1 MSPRLASL
9 TQLKLTL
16 ALLALAQLSWLVYV
30 INRTSAKPESP
41 PVAAA
46 HTPPWQPRPPPP
58 TSPPPPP
65 LTPPPATVD
74 QAPSALEQRVLKV
87 CGTAWQA
94 AYSSAHAA
102 WSQDGHTT
110 RALVFEVRGTSGG
123 LADRLTGMMTALLLA
138 ILTDRAFQLD
148 WPEHTV
154 ALQTPRI
161 DSTGL
166 LPALGRTPPAEV
178 RRVTWINGDRIKLAQ
193 LTAELDHLWPERV
206 VRLQSNRGFTQ
217 ALLEQHAA
225 AARRQLTRNSTQFGC
240 LLNFLFEPTPA
251 TLGPYTALIARLSDA
266 TRPVVAVHV
275 RTGDRAFD
283 VTTAASLQAPA
294 AVTTCCILLTTYYLP
309 LTAYYSLLTTGCLL
323 AAGAGRS
330 GAGGARAGAVRGAP
344 LYPRL
349 CAAPRRRA
357 LAAGALA
364 AAERQRRATP
374 RRRATAGRDRAQ
386 PAGCRPYHRPH
397 RARWRARRAP
407 QLGGRALAL
416 LGSDGVRL
424 LIALGLVPFK
434 FPRGS

>member
-1 MSPRLASL
+1 
-9 TQLKLTL
+9 
-16 ALLALAQLSWLVYV
+16 
-30 INRTSAKPESP
+30 
-41 PVAAA
+41 
-46 HTPPWQPRPPPP
+46 
-58 TSPPPPP
+58 
-65 LTPPPATVD
+65 
-74 QAPSALEQRVLKV
+74 VLKV

-225 AARRQLTRNSTQFGC
+225 AAARRQLTRNSTQFGC

-283 VTTAASLQAPA
+283 VTTAASLQAQ
-294 AVTTCCILLTTYYLP
+294 
-309 LTAYYSLLTTGCLL
+309 G
-323 AAGAGRS
+323 
-330 GAGGARAGAVRGAP
+330 
-344 LYPRL
+344 
-349 CAAPRRRA
+349 
-357 LAAGALA
+357 
-364 AAERQRRATP
+364 AAERAEHERALYEAHRFILDFALRRAAAHSP
-374 RRRATAGRDRAQ
+374 PARLLLLSDSVALRRAA
-386 PAGCRPYHRPH
+386 
-397 RARWRARRAP
+397 AR
-407 QLGGRALAL
+407 QLGEIVLNPPAADLTIGHIARGGGRVALRSSVAEHWL
-416 LGSDGVRL
+416 YSAATEFVYSSHSG
-424 LIALGLVPFK
+424 
-434 FPRGS
+434 FPRTAAARAVAQDAIYTCFHYEGPLFSEKHGVPRPKRECSGPYSVFELGVKHAAGL